1 MKNITYISA
10 SAGSGK
16 TYELTERLKK
26 VILEGK
32 AKPEEV
38 ILTTFTKA
46 ATSEFKEK
54 AKAKF
59 YEVGKVKEANR
70 LDQALIGTVDS
81 VANVF
86 VNKYWYLLG
95 ISPKQNVI
103 SQEDEEIYVSES
115 LSSLPTDEQ
124 TKFFNSF
131 AETFKIPE
139 EHEDGKK
146 YGIDYGFWKKD
157 LKKIFDATRNF
168 RIRDYKESVAKSKE
182 LIKTVTQDCCK
193 LNFDREEL
201 LGKLEAIELIDKSAE
216 AQTNSSKLRL
226 DLIANVKRIIN
237 RSDSS
242 RLEIGMELYNM
253 VSNKKFSN
261 TKKFTENSPE
271 YQDLVISANKVWTCE
286 EVRELQFKYMENIFE
301 IAKRW
306 QEKYI
311 KYKKEQHIIDY
322 TDMEEYLLEL
332 ITNSK
337 YECVQ
342 EDIQASF
349 KYLFVDEFQ
358 DCSPTQIKIFD
369 RLSELVEQSIWVGDY
384 KQAIYGFRGSDTALV
399 KAITDRIE
407 RLNGKPNDTLST
419 SHRSWPEIVNV
430 CNSVFV
436 PAFSD
441 ILREEEVRLEPWEQ
455 LVKKASE
462 SGKKDLL
469 KCWKVDGIERG
480 KFSVK
485 KVAPQIAA
493 NIAKMI
499 KEGAEPKDIA
509 VLARTNNDTFGPGE
523 LTSIALALKEY
534 NIPTLIGDNEFK
546 VSREINLLNS
556 LLSLVVNP
564 ADTMARATI
573 AFLTKEGYGAAE
585 ILDRRFEDLS
595 NNKKDSDYFEEIP
608 LIQKLIEKSDN
619 YKSLSVGSLVENL
632 IIELDLYNIVKSWP
646 DSDNSV
652 NTFHTVIS
660 IAKAYENHCIQMSL
674 PCTIYGFIDYI
685 STVKIKAAGM
695 SDGVQLFTYHGS
707 KGLEWKNVI
716 LVSLEEDILDDTKM
730 ISREFYGVHAS
741 HEVEP
746 NADNPYPP
754 MMISVLP
761 WIFGSLKKIP
771 ENVQNMIS
779 ANSKDSLKRK
789 IIQEEKR
796 LMYVAM
802 TRPVESLILVSNKDD
817 GLLRLKKLGVKAVDS
832 IPAQENAD
840 ILGIG
845 KNFVIENPCDLE
857 GWKFNTPESKVI
869 GLCGENK
876 NYRKRDQQPSTC
888 KPSKAVKAEIV
899 YDSGSRITLKSSEE
913 EINKIGTCLHNI
925 FCILEQNPTEAQA
938 FEIIKNHEMSLAL
951 PNASEILTAWTN
963 LESFM
968 TNKYGAKNATFHEL
982 PFKQYYEGQIFTG
995 SIDFIWETSD
1005 GGVVLVDFK
1014 SYPESKDDVV
1024 NPEHKHYAGI
1034 YAGQFEC
1041 YERALT
1047 AAGKK
1052 VLAKLVYYHV
1062 LGVIVKLD

>member
-46 ATSEFKEK
+46 AASEFKEK

-131 AETFKIPE
+131 TETFKIPE

-182 LIKTVTQDCCK
+182 LIKIVTQDCCK

-253 VSNKKFSN
+253 VSNQKFSN

-286 EVRELQFKYMENIFE
+286 EVRELQFKYVENLFE
-301 IAKRW
+301 IAERW
-306 QEKYI
+306 QEEYS

-399 KAITDRIE
+399 KAVTDRIE

-462 SGKKDLL
+462 SGKK
-469 KCWKVDGIERG
+469 
-480 KFSVK
+480 
-485 KVAPQIAA
+485 
-493 NIAKMI
+493 
-499 KEGAEPKDIA
+499 
-509 VLARTNNDTFGPGE
+509 
-523 LTSIALALKEY
+523 
-534 NIPTLIGDNEFK
+534 
-546 VSREINLLNS
+546 
-556 LLSLVVNP
+556 
-564 ADTMARATI
+564 
-573 AFLTKEGYGAAE
+573 
-585 ILDRRFEDLS
+585 RF
-595 NNKKDSDYFEEIP
+595 
-608 LIQKLIEKSDN
+608 
-619 YKSLSVGSLVENL
+619 
-632 IIELDLYNIVKSWP
+632 
-646 DSDNSV
+646 
-652 NTFHTVIS
+652 T
-660 IAKAYENHCIQMSL
+660 
-674 PCTIYGFIDYI
+674 
-685 STVKIKAAGM
+685 
-695 SDGVQLFTYHGS
+695 
-707 KGLEWKNVI
+707 
-716 LVSLEEDILDDTKM
+716 
-730 ISREFYGVHAS
+730 
-741 HEVEP
+741 
-746 NADNPYPP
+746 
-754 MMISVLP
+754 
-761 WIFGSLKKIP
+761 
-771 ENVQNMIS
+771 
-779 ANSKDSLKRK
+779 
-789 IIQEEKR
+789 
-796 LMYVAM
+796 
-802 TRPVESLILVSNKDD
+802 
-817 GLLRLKKLGVKAVDS
+817 
-832 IPAQENAD
+832 
-840 ILGIG
+840 
-845 KNFVIENPCDLE
+845 
-857 GWKFNTPESKVI
+857 
-869 GLCGENK
+869 
-876 NYRKRDQQPSTC
+876 
-888 KPSKAVKAEIV
+888 
-899 YDSGSRITLKSSEE
+899 
-913 EINKIGTCLHNI
+913 
-925 FCILEQNPTEAQA
+925 
-938 FEIIKNHEMSLAL
+938 
-951 PNASEILTAWTN
+951 
-963 LESFM
+963 
-968 TNKYGAKNATFHEL
+968 
-982 PFKQYYEGQIFTG
+982 
-995 SIDFIWETSD
+995 
-1005 GGVVLVDFK
+1005 
-1014 SYPESKDDVV
+1014 
-1024 NPEHKHYAGI
+1024 
-1034 YAGQFEC
+1034 
-1041 YERALT
+1041 
-1047 AAGKK
+1047 
-1052 VLAKLVYYHV
+1052 
-1062 LGVIVKLD
+1062 

>member
-46 ATSEFKEK
+46 AASEFKEK

-182 LIKTVTQDCCK
+182 LIKIVTQDCCK

-201 LGKLEAIELIDKSAE
+201 LDKLEAVELIDKSDKT
-216 AQTNSSKLRL
+216 QTDSSKLRL

-242 RLEIGMELYNM
+242 RLEIGMELYKM
-253 VSNKKFSN
+253 VSNKKFSD

-271 YQDLVISANKVWTCE
+271 YQDLVISANKVWICE
-286 EVRELQFKYMENIFE
+286 EVRELQFKYVENLFE
-301 IAKRW
+301 IAERW
-306 QEKYI
+306 QEEYI

-337 YECVQ
+337 YKCVQ
-342 EDIQASF
+342 EDIQASY

-399 KAITDRIE
+399 KAVTDRIE

-441 ILREEEVRLEPWEQ
+441 ILREEEVLLEPWEQ

-523 LTSIALALKEY
+523 LTSIALALKKY

-585 ILDRRFEDLS
+585 ILDRRLENLS

-730 ISREFYGVHAS
+730 ISREFYGVHTS

-771 ENVQNMIS
+771 ENVQNMIF

-802 TRPVESLILVSNKDD
+802 TRPVESLILVSNKND
-817 GLLRLKKLGVKAVDS
+817 GLLRLKKLGVRAVDS

-888 KPSKAVKAEIV
+888 KPSKIVKAEIV

-913 EINKIGTCLHNI
+913 EMNKIGTCLHNI
-925 FCILEQNPTEAQA
+925 FCVLEQNPTEAQA

-1014 SYPESKDDVV
+1014 SYPGSKDDVV

-1047 AAGKK
+1047 AAGKN

>member
-46 ATSEFKEK
+46 AASEFKEK

-70 LDQALIGTVDS
+70 LAQALIGTVDS

-95 ISPKQNVI
+95 ISPKKNVI
-103 SQEDEEIYVSES
+103 SQEDEKIYVSES

-139 EHEDGKK
+139 EHEDGRK

-168 RIRDYKESVAKSKE
+168 RISAYKESVAESKE
-182 LIKTVTQDCCK
+182 LIKIVTQDCCK

-201 LGKLEAIELIDKSAE
+201 LGKLEAVALIDKVARN
-216 AQTNSSKLRL
+216 QTDSSRKRL
-226 DLIANVKRIIN
+226 DLISKVVKVIS
-237 RSDSS
+237 RSDSTN
-242 RLEIGMELYNM
+242 LEIGFELYNM
-253 VSNKKFSN
+253 VSHDKFKN
-261 TKKFTENSPE
+261 TKKFTEDCIE
-271 YQDLVISANKVWTCE
+271 YQDLCIAANKVWVCE
-286 EVRELQFKYMENIFE
+286 EVRDLQIAYVEHLFE

-306 QEKYI
+306 QEEYI
-311 KYKKEQHIIDY
+311 KYKKEQQIIDY

-342 EDIQASF
+342 EDIQASY

-399 KAITDRIE
+399 KAVTDRIE

-430 CNSVFV
+430 CNS
-436 PAFSD
+436 AFSD
-441 ILREEEVRLEPWEQ
+441 ILREEEVKLNPWDK

-480 KFSVK
+480 RFSVK
-485 KVAPQIAA
+485 KVAAQIAA

-499 KEGAEPKDIA
+499 KESAEPKDIA
-509 VLARTNNDTFGPGE
+509 VLARSNSE
-523 LTSIALALKEY
+523 LTTLASALKEY
-534 NIPTLIGDNEFK
+534 NIPTLTGDSEFQQGA
-546 VSREINLLNS
+546 ELNLLNA

-564 ADTMARATI
+564 KDTMARATI
-573 AFLTKEGYGAAE
+573 AYLTQPGYGAAE
-585 ILDRRFEDLS
+585 ILDKRFEDIS
-595 NNKKDSDYFEEIP
+595 ENKSDSDFLDEIP
-608 LIQKLIEKSDN
+608 LIKRLMGKRN
-619 YKSLSVGSLVENL
+619 AYKSLSVCALVENL
-632 IIELDLYNIVKSWP
+632 IIEMDLYNIVKSWP
-646 DSDNSV
+646 DSNNCV
-652 NTFHTVIS
+652 NTFHTIIS
-660 IAKAYENHCIQMSL
+660 IAKAYEDHCIQMSL
-674 PCTIYGFIDYI
+674 PCTVYGFIDYI
-685 STVKIKAAGM
+685 TMVKAKAAGM

-707 KGLEWKNVI
+707 KGLEWKTVI
-716 LVSLEEDILDDTKM
+716 LMSLEDDILDDAKM
-730 ISREFYGVHAS
+730 IGRGVYGVHTS

-754 MMISVLP
+754 MVISVLP
-761 WIFGSLKKIP
+761 WIFGSKASAP
-771 ENVQNMIS
+771 ENIQNMIFE
-779 ANSKDSLKRK
+779 NPNYEQLKK
-789 IIQEEKR
+789 SVIQEEKR

-817 GLLRLKKLGVKAVDS
+817 GLLRLKELGVRAVDS
-832 IPAQENAD
+832 IPAQERAD

-869 GLCGENK
+869 GLCEKNK

-888 KPSKAVKAEIV
+888 KPSKTVKAEIL

-913 EINKIGTCLHNI
+913 EMNKIGTCLHNI
-925 FCILEQNPTEAQA
+925 FCVLEQNPTEAQA

-951 PNASEILTAWTN
+951 PDASEILTAWTN

-968 TNKYGAKNATFHEL
+968 TNKYGAKTATFHEL

-1014 SYPESKDDVV
+1014 SYPGSKDDVV

-1062 LGVIVKLD
+1062 LGVVVKLD

>member
-182 LIKTVTQDCCK
+182 LIKIVTQDCCK

-201 LGKLEAIELIDKSAE
+201 LDKLEAVELIDKSAE
-216 AQTNSSKLRL
+216 AQTDSSKLRL

-253 VSNKKFSN
+253 VSNKKFRN

-271 YQDLVISANKVWTCE
+271 YQDLVISANKVWICE
-286 EVRELQFKYMENIFE
+286 EVRELQFKYVENLFE
-301 IAKRW
+301 IAERW
-306 QEKYI
+306 QEEYI

-337 YECVQ
+337 YKCVQ
-342 EDIQASF
+342 KDIQASY

-399 KAITDRIE
+399 KAVTDRIE

-441 ILREEEVRLEPWEQ
+441 ILREEEVLLEPWEQ

-485 KVAPQIAA
+485 KVAPQSAA

-573 AFLTKEGYGAAE
+573 AFLTKEGYGVAE
-585 ILDRRFEDLS
+585 ILDRRLEDLS

-730 ISREFYGVHAS
+730 ISREFYGVHTS

-771 ENVQNMIS
+771 ENVQNMIF

-802 TRPVESLILVSNKDD
+802 TRPVESLILVSNKND
-817 GLLRLKKLGVKAVDS
+817 GLLRLKKLGVRAVDS

-888 KPSKAVKAEIV
+888 KPSKIVKAEIV

-913 EINKIGTCLHNI
+913 EMNKIGTCLHNI
-925 FCILEQNPTEAQA
+925 FCVLEQNPTEAQA

-1014 SYPESKDDVV
+1014 SYPGSKDDVV

>member
-46 ATSEFKEK
+46 AASEFKEK

-182 LIKTVTQDCCK
+182 LIKIVTQDCCK

-201 LGKLEAIELIDKSAE
+201 LDKLEAVELIDKSAE
-216 AQTNSSKLRL
+216 AQTDSSKLRL

-271 YQDLVISANKVWTCE
+271 YQDLVISANKVWICE
-286 EVRELQFKYMENIFE
+286 EVRELQFKYVENLFE
-301 IAKRW
+301 IAERW
-306 QEKYI
+306 QEEYI

-337 YECVQ
+337 YKCVQ
-342 EDIQASF
+342 EDIQASY

-399 KAITDRIE
+399 KAVTDRIE

-419 SHRSWPEIVNV
+419 SHRSWPEIVTV

-441 ILREEEVRLEPWEQ
+441 ILREEEVLLEPWEQ

-573 AFLTKEGYGAAE
+573 AFLTKEGYGVAE
-585 ILDRRFEDLS
+585 ILDRRLEDLS

-771 ENVQNMIS
+771 ENVQNMIF

-817 GLLRLKKLGVKAVDS
+817 GLLRLKKLGVRAVDS

-888 KPSKAVKAEIV
+888 KPSKIVKAEIV

-913 EINKIGTCLHNI
+913 EMNKIGTCLHNI
-925 FCILEQNPTEAQA
+925 FCVLEQNPTEAQA

-1014 SYPESKDDVV
+1014 SYPGSKDDVV

>member
-46 ATSEFKEK
+46 TASEFKEK

-131 AETFKIPE
+131 TETFKIPE

-182 LIKTVTQDCCK
+182 LIKIVTQDCCK

-201 LGKLEAIELIDKSAE
+201 LGKLEAVELIDKSAE

-253 VSNKKFSN
+253 VSNKKFSD

-286 EVRELQFKYMENIFE
+286 EVRELQFKYVENLFE

-342 EDIQASF
+342 EDIQASY

-399 KAITDRIE
+399 KAVTDRIE

-441 ILREEEVRLEPWEQ
+441 ILREEEVLLEPWEQ

-462 SGKKDLL
+462 SRKKDLL

-730 ISREFYGVHAS
+730 FSREFYGVHAF

-817 GLLRLKKLGVKAVDS
+817 GLLRLKKLGVRAVDS

-888 KPSKAVKAEIV
+888 KPSKTVKAEIV

-913 EINKIGTCLHNI
+913 EMNKIGTCLHNI
-925 FCILEQNPTEAQA
+925 FCVLEQNPTEAQA

-968 TNKYGAKNATFHEL
+968 TKTYGKGKTAHEV
-982 PFKQYYEGQIFTG
+982 PFKHFNNGQIFTG

-1005 GGVVLVDFK
+1005 GEVVLVDFK
-1014 SYPESKDDVV
+1014 SYPGSKDDVV

>member
-46 ATSEFKEK
+46 AASEFKEK

-182 LIKTVTQDCCK
+182 LIKIVTQDCCK

-201 LGKLEAIELIDKSAE
+201 LDKLEAVELIDKSDKT
-216 AQTNSSKLRL
+216 QTDSSKLRL

-242 RLEIGMELYNM
+242 RLEIGMELYKM
-253 VSNKKFSN
+253 VSNKKFSD

-286 EVRELQFKYMENIFE
+286 EVRELQFKYVENIFE

-306 QEKYI
+306 QEEYI

-399 KAITDRIE
+399 KAVTDRIE

-523 LTSIALALKEY
+523 LTSIALALKKY

-585 ILDRRFEDLS
+585 ILDRRLENLS

-771 ENVQNMIS
+771 ENVQNMIF

-817 GLLRLKKLGVKAVDS
+817 CLLRLKKLGVRAVDS

-888 KPSKAVKAEIV
+888 KPSKTVKAEIV

-913 EINKIGTCLHNI
+913 EMNKIGTCLHNI
-925 FCILEQNPTEAQA
+925 FCVLEQNPTEAQA

-963 LESFM
+963 LENFM

-1014 SYPESKDDVV
+1014 SYPGSKDDVV

>member
-46 ATSEFKEK
+46 TASEFKEK

-168 RIRDYKESVAKSKE
+168 RISDYKESVAKSKE
-182 LIKTVTQDCCK
+182 LIKIVTQDCCK

-201 LGKLEAIELIDKSAE
+201 LGKLEAVELIDKSAE

-286 EVRELQFKYMENIFE
+286 EVRELQFKYVENLFE

-342 EDIQASF
+342 EDIQASY

-399 KAITDRIE
+399 KAVTDRIE

-608 LIQKLIEKSDN
+608 LIQKLIEKRDN
-619 YKSLSVGSLVENL
+619 YKSLSVSALVENL

-730 ISREFYGVHAS
+730 ISREFYGVHTS

-802 TRPVESLILVSNKDD
+802 TRPVESLILVSNKND
-817 GLLRLKKLGVKAVDS
+817 GLLRLKKLGVRAVDS

-888 KPSKAVKAEIV
+888 KPSKIVKAEIV

-913 EINKIGTCLHNI
+913 EMNKIGTCLHNI
-925 FCILEQNPTEAQA
+925 FCVLEQNPTEAQA

-1014 SYPESKDDVV
+1014 SYPGSKDDVV

-1047 AAGKK
+1047 AAGKN

>member
-46 ATSEFKEK
+46 AASEFKEK

-182 LIKTVTQDCCK
+182 LIKIVTQDCCK

-201 LGKLEAIELIDKSAE
+201 LGKLEAVELIDKSAE

-286 EVRELQFKYMENIFE
+286 EVRELQFKYVENLFE
-301 IAKRW
+301 IAERW
-306 QEKYI
+306 QEEYI

-337 YECVQ
+337 YKCVQ
-342 EDIQASF
+342 EDIQASY

-399 KAITDRIE
+399 KAVTDRIE

-441 ILREEEVRLEPWEQ
+441 ILREEEVKLNPWDK
-455 LVKKASE
+455 LVKKAAE
-462 SGKKDLL
+462 SGRKDLL
-469 KCWKVDGIERG
+469 KCWTITEKTKD
-480 KFSVK
+480 K
-485 KVAPQIAA
+485 KAAQIAG
-493 NIAKMI
+493 NIAKMVQEGI
-499 KEGAEPKDIA
+499 KPKDIA

-660 IAKAYENHCIQMSL
+660 IAKAYEDHCIQMSL

-771 ENVQNMIS
+771 ENVQNMIF

-802 TRPVESLILVSNKDD
+802 TRPIESLILVSNKDD
-817 GLLRLKKLGVKAVDS
+817 GLLRLKKLGVRAVDS

-876 NYRKRDQQPSTC
+876 NYRKRDQQSSTC
-888 KPSKAVKAEIV
+888 KPSKTVKAEIV

-913 EINKIGTCLHNI
+913 EMNKIGT
-925 FCILEQNPTEAQA
+925 
-938 FEIIKNHEMSLAL
+938 
-951 PNASEILTAWTN
+951 
-963 LESFM
+963 
-968 TNKYGAKNATFHEL
+968 
-982 PFKQYYEGQIFTG
+982 
-995 SIDFIWETSD
+995 
-1005 GGVVLVDFK
+1005 
-1014 SYPESKDDVV
+1014 
-1024 NPEHKHYAGI
+1024 
-1034 YAGQFEC
+1034 
-1041 YERALT
+1041 
-1047 AAGKK
+1047 
-1052 VLAKLVYYHV
+1052 
-1062 LGVIVKLD
+1062 